1 MIFAQPLGTQQ
12 ARKNYTSSA
21 FELMTVLFLIDYTLI
36 KTKTAHIFKRYMS
49 CFFCLSFK
57 KNHLLPI
64 KTQLSPKE

>member
-21 FELMTVLFLIDYTLI
+21 FELMTALFLIDYTLI

-49 CFFCLSFK
+49 CFFVY
-57 KNHLLPI
+57 LLR
-64 KTQLSPKE
+64 KTIYCQ